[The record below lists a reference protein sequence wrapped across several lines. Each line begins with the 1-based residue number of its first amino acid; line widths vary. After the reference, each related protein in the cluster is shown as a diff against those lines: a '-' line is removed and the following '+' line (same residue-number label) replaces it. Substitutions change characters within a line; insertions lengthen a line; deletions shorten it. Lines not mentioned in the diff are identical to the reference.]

1 MIIIF
6 RRWRKNL
13 LKVSPRG
20 ILYII
25 SSVAGGGKSTLISL
39 LLKKYPDIHF
49 SISVTSRAVRP
60 GDEPGVNYHFVSR
73 EEFEKLIEQD
83 FFLEWALVH
92 DNYYGTSKRYIEKE
106 LRKGFKVILDIDVQG
121 FKIIKSKVPNV
132 KSIFILPPSEEI
144 WIERLK
150 KRGSDS
156 PESIEKRIRN
166 GKEELTHV
174 DEYDFQIVNDKLEDS
189 MLALEKIL
197 FGDNLA
203 LPTEN
208 IQENE

>member
-1 MIIIF
+1 M
-6 RRWRKNL
+6 
-13 LKVSPRG
+13 SPRG

-49 SISVTSRAVRP
+49 SISVTSRPVRP

-73 EEFEKLIEQD
+73 EEFQKLIGQN

-106 LRKGFKVILDIDVQG
+106 IRKGHKVILDIDVQG
-121 FKIIKSKVPNV
+121 FRIIKSKISNM

-166 GKEELTHV
+166 GKKELTLV
-174 DEYDFQIVNDKLEDS
+174 NEYDFQIVNDKLDDS
-189 MLALEKIL
+189 LLALEKIL
-197 FGDNLA
+197 FGDNIP
-203 LPTEN
+203 LPQDN
-208 IQENE
+208 PNQNE

>member
-1 MIIIF
+1 M
-6 RRWRKNL
+6 
-13 LKVSPRG
+13 KVSPRG
-20 ILYII
+20 VLYII

-73 EEFEKLIEQD
+73 EEFQKLIAQD

-106 LRKGFKVILDIDVQG
+106 IRKGNKVILDIDVQG
-121 FKIIKSKVPNV
+121 FRIIKSKIAKM
-132 KSIFILPPSEEI
+132 KSIFILPPSEEV

-174 DEYDFQIVNDKLEDS
+174 NEYDFKIINDKLDDS
-189 MLALEKIL
+189 LLALEKIL
-197 FGDNLA
+197 FGDNPP
-203 LPTEN
+203 LPVDTTN
-208 IQENE
+208 QNE

>member
-1 MIIIF
+1 MIIVCL
-6 RRWRKNL
+6 RWRKSP

-39 LLKKYPDIHF
+39 LLKKYPEIHF

-60 GDEPGVNYHFVSR
+60 GDEPGKNYHFVSR
-73 EEFEKLIEQD
+73 EEFEKLIDQN

-92 DNYYGTSKRYIEKE
+92 DNYYGTSKRYIDKE
-106 LRKGFKVILDIDVQG
+106 IRRGNKVILDIDVQG
-121 FKIIKSKVPNV
+121 FRIMKSKIKTM

-150 KRGSDS
+150 GRGSDS
-156 PESIEKRIRN
+156 PESIARRIRN
-166 GKEELTHV
+166 GREELTHV

-189 MLALEKIL
+189 LLALETIL
-197 FGDNLA
+197 FGEQVTANSAQD
-203 LPTEN
+203 E
-208 IQENE
+208 

>member
-1 MIIIF
+1 
-6 RRWRKNL
+6 
-13 LKVSPRG
+13 LKVNPRG

-49 SISVTSRAVRP
+49 SISVTSRNIRP

-73 EEFEKLIEQD
+73 DEFQRLITED
-83 FFLEWALVH
+83 FFLEWAMVH

-106 LRKGFKVILDIDVQG
+106 IRKGYKVILDIDVQG
-121 FKIIKSKVPNV
+121 FRIIKSKVPNV

-144 WIERLK
+144 WIDRLR
-150 KRGSDS
+150 KRGTDS

-166 GKEELTHV
+166 GREELTHV
-174 DEYDFQIVNDKLEDS
+174 HEYDYQIVNDKLEES
-189 MLALEKIL
+189 LLALEKIL
-197 FGDNLA
+197 FGDP
-203 LPTEN
+203 LP
-208 IQENE
+208 QEKG

>member
-1 MIIIF
+1 MTTLYPQ
-6 RRWRKNL
+6 RRKSL

-39 LLKKYPDIHF
+39 LLKKYPEIHF

-60 GDEPGVNYHFVSR
+60 GDEPGKNYHFVSR
-73 EEFEKLIEQD
+73 DEFERLIQQD

-106 LRKGFKVILDIDVQG
+106 LRKGYKVILDIDVQG
-121 FKIIKSKVPNV
+121 YRIIKSKIQNV
-132 KSIFILPPSEEI
+132 KSIFILPPSEKI
-144 WIERLK
+144 WIDRLK

-156 PESIEKRIRN
+156 PESIERRIQN
-166 GKEELTHV
+166 GRKELQLV
-174 DEYDFQIVNDKLEDS
+174 NEYDYQIVNDKLEES
-189 MLALEKIL
+189 FAELEKIL
-197 FGDNLA
+197 FGSSKSEDSS
-203 LPTEN
+203 
-208 IQENE
+208 ENE

>member
-1 MIIIF
+1 M
-6 RRWRKNL
+6 
-13 LKVSPRG
+13 KVSPRG

-49 SISVTSRAVRP
+49 SISVTSRPVRP

-73 EEFEKLIEQD
+73 EEFQKLIGQN

-106 LRKGFKVILDIDVQG
+106 IRKGHKVILDIDVQG
-121 FKIIKSKVPNV
+121 FRIIKSKISNM

-166 GKEELTHV
+166 GKKELTLV
-174 DEYDFQIVNDKLEDS
+174 NEYDFQIVNDKLDDS
-189 MLALEKIL
+189 LLALEKIL
-197 FGDNLA
+197 FGDNIP
-203 LPTEN
+203 LPQDN
-208 IQENE
+208 PNQNE